1 MQSTTFEHWWPVTH
15 EFGLIHA
22 TLEAV
27 GPIREKQ
34 YKDSDLKS
42 RTTWLSGSL
51 AECFSLLEPLSPA
64 PEKELFLATTFGWT
78 AYFSNGA
85 RGSDPFL
92 PMFQLSKALGVT
104 ALHACVTRNNAH
116 YPATILGVY
125 DTPQMGGDENGY
137 RRSIVAANDGG
148 RWVFEQSG
156 TPYSFEET
164 AKYSARRKRDR
175 FTPDMLWSY
184 LNRLGIPRLSDETLQ
199 TRGRCKG
206 LLLARPTHDNLP
218 SYTLAEAKDL

>member
-1 MQSTTFEHWWPVTH
+1 MQPTTLEHWWPVTH

-22 TLEAV
+22 TVEAV
-27 GPIREKQ
+27 GTIREKQ
-34 YKDSDLKS
+34 YKDAGLK
-42 RTTWLSGSL
+42 TTTIWLSGSL

-85 RGSDPFL
+85 RGSDPFM

-104 ALHACVTRNNAH
+104 ALRVCATPNKAH
-116 YPATILGVY
+116 YPATILEVY
-125 DTPQMGGDENGY
+125 DTPQMGGDEHGY
-137 RRSIVAANDGG
+137 RRSIAAANDAGQ
-148 RWVFEQSG
+148 WIFEQNG

-184 LNRLGIPRLSDETLQ
+184 LKRLGIPRLCDEMLQ
-199 TRGRCKG
+199 TKGQCKG
-206 LLLARPTHDNLP
+206 LLLARPTLENLP
-218 SYTLAEAKDL
+218 SYTIAEAKDL